1 MRTTMIAIGQARRS
15 SARACTPK
23 SVGSMAQSTSNMS
36 NPAVGACANVVDQSA
51 VSPTISIFRSRNIT
65 RRALRSS
72 GWASARNTRVMNS
85 YCTKHSPATSNWWG
99 VFASATWGRDSR
111 GSVDQSLAQRQ
122 GDGFRAAGN
131 TQLGKDVA
139 DMGLDGGGAD
149 GQPRGDLRVVQ
160 PLDHQ
165 GQHYALA
172 LRQVEAGLRRLAG
185 GMDQRLG
192 SLGREGGPAGMRG
205 ANGLGQ
211 LVGRHVLEQI
221 TDGSGLERALDQDLF
236 REARQRNHLDRFG
249 LVADEARRGGPIH
262 VRHDHI
268 HQNYIRL
275 ELDTELNGCLPTG
288 GFPRQFQ
295 VIEDLEEGRQPT
307 ADHRMIVNDQ
317 DADTWGGGRHRA
329 SCSGIAC
336 QRTVI
341 SVPCPGQLMT
351 VSCAPTVS
359 ARSRI
364 MSSP

>member
-122 GDGFRAAGN
+122 GDGFRA
-131 TQLGKDVA
+131 
-139 DMGLDGGGAD
+139 DGG
-149 GQPRGDLRVVQ
+149 
-160 PLDHQ
+160 
-165 GQHYALA
+165 
-172 LRQVEAGLRRLAG
+172 
-185 GMDQRLG
+185 
-192 SLGREGGPAGMRG
+192 
-205 ANGLGQ
+205 
-211 LVGRHVLEQI
+211 
-221 TDGSGLERALDQDLF
+221 GLERALDQDLF

-249 LVADEARRGGPIH
+249 LVADEARRGAPIH

-268 HQNYIRL
+268 HQNNIRL
-275 ELDTELNGCLPTG
+275 ELDTD
-288 GFPRQFQ
+288 R
-295 VIEDLEEGRQPT
+295 
-307 ADHRMIVNDQ
+307 
-317 DADTWGGGRHRA
+317 
-329 SCSGIAC
+329 
-336 QRTVI
+336 
-341 SVPCPGQLMT
+341 
-351 VSCAPTVS
+351 
-359 ARSRI
+359 
-364 MSSP
+364 